1 MIGENYMK
9 ELQVLIAASKLSG
22 AGSATEKQKLLSG
35 CKTETM
41 EWFLQIAAN
50 PFKTT
55 KVSKL
60 NIIDASTIKE
70 DAFQNIKDKI
80 SYLLTV
86 KAAKDEDRN
95 YLEDNL
101 SYLDAS
107 YDEKEMLVK
116 ILTKNL
122 NIGIGTSIINKVF
135 GKNFIPDL
143 ELMAAQDDMTQID
156 TSKTNYAEIKYDGVR
171 VIAVEEKDGVT
182 FYTRNFNIL
191 NSELMPSI
199 EKEAFDFIETMNL
212 PIVVKADGLCAGKGV
227 IIAQSKD
234 EAKTAVSDMLSG
246 ASFGDAGTS
255 VVVEE
260 YLDGYELSVFAICDG
275 ENYKVLPA
283 AQDHKRV
290 GDGDT
295 GPNTGGM
302 GAYAPTPLVNDDIYK
317 KIEERVIKPTLKGMQ
332 NEGAPFE
339 GVLFIGVMVVKGEP
353 IILEYNVRF
362 GDPECEILM
371 PLLATPV
378 SELFYKGAT
387 KQLDKLDI
395 KIKDEFGVGVVIA
408 SENYPYSSSKPAEIT
423 VDEIENEL
431 SSSSH
436 ISYAGVEKID
446 GKLMATGGR
455 VLVCVGFGKTIKEAR
470 DNAYKLTTKVH
481 FSGKKCR
488 SDIAYQALK

>member
-1 MIGENYMK
+1 MNILIIGSGGREYSIGLAISKEETKHTLYFSPGNGATDKLGTNIDIKDYKQLASWAKENNIELTIVGPEAPLVDGVVDIFKSEGLTIFGPSAAAARLEGSKVYMK
-9 ELQVLIAASKLSG
+9 
-22 AGSATEKQKLLSG
+22 
-35 CKTETM
+35 
-41 EWFLQIAAN
+41 
-50 PFKTT
+50 
-55 KVSKL
+55 
-60 NIIDASTIKE
+60 
-70 DAFQNIKDKI
+70 
-80 SYLLTV
+80 
-86 KAAKDEDRN
+86 
-95 YLEDNL
+95 
-101 SYLDAS
+101 
-107 YDEKEMLVK
+107 
-116 ILTKNL
+116 
-122 NIGIGTSIINKVF
+122 
-135 GKNFIPDL
+135 
-143 ELMAAQDDMTQID
+143 
-156 TSKTNYAEIKYDGVR
+156 
-171 VIAVEEKDGVT
+171 
-182 FYTRNFNIL
+182 NIL
-191 NSELMPSI
+191 KKYNVPTAAFIETSN
-199 EKEAFDFIETMNL
+199 EKEAHNFIETMTA

-227 IIAQSKD
+227 IIAQSQE
-234 EAKTAVSDMLSG
+234 EAKNAVSDMLSG

-332 NEGAPFE
+332 QENAPFE

-371 PLLATPV
+371 PLLETPV

-395 KIKDEFGVGVVIA
+395 KIKKEFGVGVVMA
-408 SENYPYSSSKPAEIT
+408 SGNYPYGSSTPAEII
-423 VDEIENEL
+423 VDEIVDEDLLEN
-431 SSSSH
+431 SH
-436 ISYAGVEKID
+436 ISFAGVEKID

-455 VLVCVGFGKTIKEAR
+455 VLVCVGFGASIKEAR
-470 DNAYKLTTKVH
+470 DRAYALCGQVH
-481 FSGKKCR
+481 FAGKKCR

>member
-1 MIGENYMK
+1 MNILILGSGGREFSIG
-9 ELQVLIAASKLSG
+9 LSI
-22 AGSATEKQKLLSG
+22 
-35 CKTETM
+35 
-41 EWFLQIAAN
+41 F
-50 PFKTT
+50 
-55 KVSKL
+55 
-60 NIIDASTIKE
+60 KE
-70 DAFQNIKDKI
+70 DAHNLFFMPGNGATDKLGKNINIKDYNDLAI
-80 SYLLTV
+80 W
-86 KAAKDEDRN
+86 AKDNSIDLTIVGPE
-95 YLEDNL
+95 
-101 SYLDAS
+101 AP
-107 YDEKEMLVK
+107 LV
-116 ILTKNL
+116 
-122 NIGIGTSIINKVF
+122 
-135 GKNFIPDL
+135 
-143 ELMAAQDDMTQID
+143 
-156 TSKTNYAEIKYDGVR
+156 DGVVDIFKKHNLTIFGPSAAAAR
-171 VIAVEEKDGVT
+171 LEGSKVYMK
-182 FYTRNFNIL
+182 NIL
-191 NSELMPSI
+191 KKYNIPTAAFIETSN
-199 EKEAFDFIETMNL
+199 EKEAHDFIETMNL

-234 EAKTAVSDMLSG
+234 EAKIAVSNMLSG

-260 YLDGYELSVFAICDG
+260 YLDGYELSVFVICDG

>member
-1 MIGENYMK
+1 VNILILGNGGREFSIGLAISKENAHNLFFMPGN
-9 ELQVLIAASKLSG
+9 G
-22 AGSATEKQKLLSG
+22 ATDRLGT
-35 CKTETM
+35 
-41 EWFLQIAAN
+41 
-50 PFKTT
+50 
-55 KVSKL
+55 
-60 NIIDASTIKE
+60 NI
-70 DAFQNIKDKI
+70 NIKD
-80 SYLLTV
+80 YNQLALW
-86 KAAKDEDRN
+86 AKDNSIDLTIVGPE
-95 YLEDNL
+95 
-101 SYLDAS
+101 AP
-107 YDEKEMLVK
+107 LV
-116 ILTKNL
+116 
-122 NIGIGTSIINKVF
+122 
-135 GKNFIPDL
+135 
-143 ELMAAQDDMTQID
+143 
-156 TSKTNYAEIKYDGVR
+156 DGVVDIFKQNDLTIFGPSAAAAR
-171 VIAVEEKDGVT
+171 LEGSKVYMK
-182 FYTRNFNIL
+182 NIL
-191 NSELMPSI
+191 KKYNIPTAAFIETSN
-199 EKEAFDFIETMNL
+199 EKEAHNFIDTMNL

-332 NEGAPFE
+332 QENAPFE

-371 PLLATPV
+371 PLLETPV

-395 KIKDEFGVGVVIA
+395 KIKKEFGVGVVMA
-408 SENYPYSSSKPAEIT
+408 SGNYPYGSSTPAEII
-423 VDEIENEL
+423 VDEIVDADLLEN
-431 SSSSH
+431 SH

-455 VLVCVGFGKTIKEAR
+455 VLVCVGFGKSIKEAR
-470 DNAYKLTTKVH
+470 DRAYALCGQVH
-481 FSGKKCR
+481 FAGKKCR